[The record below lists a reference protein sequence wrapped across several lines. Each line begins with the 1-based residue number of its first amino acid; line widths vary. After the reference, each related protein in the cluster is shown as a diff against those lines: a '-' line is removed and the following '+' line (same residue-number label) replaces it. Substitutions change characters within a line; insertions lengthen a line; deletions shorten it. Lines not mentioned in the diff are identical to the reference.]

1 MSPAAH
7 GAVGAVLL
15 LTAACLTAR
24 AAASSPAT
32 GAELTLLPGRPAL
45 QFKMMYNTGT
55 SHTTAESANYQTT
68 AVISVPMKAPAAG
81 GAGNCSIIQV
91 L

>member
-1 MSPAAH
+1 
-7 GAVGAVLL
+7 
-15 LTAACLTAR
+15 
-24 AAASSPAT
+24 
-32 GAELTLLPGRPAL
+32 
-45 QFKMMYNTGT
+45 MMYNTGT